1 MPEKFYQNAYLTQ
14 LDTRVLRHD
23 EAGLVLED
31 TIFYPLGGG
40 QPGDT
45 GTVSDAAG
53 TVFEITDTRRD
64 RMSREIVHLSA
75 PDAPRFAPG
84 TPVTL
89 TLDWTRRYRH
99 MRLHTALHLL
109 SCVIRAG
116 VTGGNLTA
124 ESARLD
130 FDLGDEWV
138 LDRDQIEQALNRLI
152 IDDYPVSVEMTSGTV
167 LAAQPEL
174 IKTMS
179 VQPPLDLPEIRLI
192 RIEGTD
198 LQPCGGTHVAH
209 TGEIGRVVVKK
220 IENKGSR
227 NKRVVIALAD

>member
-1 MPEKFYQNAYLTQ
+1 
-14 LDTRVLRHD
+14 
-23 EAGLVLED
+23 
-31 TIFYPLGGG
+31 
-40 QPGDT
+40 
-45 GTVSDAAG
+45 
-53 TVFEITDTRRD
+53 
-64 RMSREIVHLSA
+64 
-75 PDAPRFAPG
+75 
-84 TPVTL
+84 VTL

-130 FDLGDEWV
+130 FDIGDEWV

-152 IDDYPVSVEMTSGTV
+152 ADDNPVSIEMTSGAA

-179 VQPPLDLPEIRLI
+179 VTPPLDLPEIRLI
-192 RIEGTD
+192 RIEDTD
-198 LQPCGGTHVAH
+198 LQPCGGTHVAR
-209 TGEIGRVVVKK
+209 TGEIGRVTVKK